1 MQPLTGG
8 AEGARFCGIMEEQTK
23 LVWSVD
29 LSIIFRLLS
38 TIAVFIAVW
47 AVASGYYLSEIWAKK
62 TTLAQEQV
70 EIQLERG
77 MGLESLASVLQE
89 RGLIDDAMKFRLW
102 VRFRGSFSRY
112 QAGLYAFQG
121 EVSPLDIDKVIRT
134 GKIYNPI
141 VLQFVIPEGFTLK
154 QTLRRIEAKG
164 VADFKQLW
172 SLAHDKAFI
181 RELGLKGANSL
192 EGYLYPATYSF
203 IKFPPAKDLL
213 RHMVETFQRK
223 LPSDYKDRLKQK
235 GLSLHKGIIF
245 ASLIELETKL
255 DFERP
260 KVAEVIWNRLRRG
273 EPLGIDAALIYG
285 IKDYDGDIKFK
296 HLKDRSNPYNTRIHK
311 GLPPGP
317 IGAVSLAS
325 LSAVLEPTK
334 EGYYY
339 YVLKPN
345 SGGKHEFSKN
355 LKDHNRNVKI
365 LLKAKR

>member
-1 MQPLTGG
+1 MFL
-8 AEGARFCGIMEEQTK
+8 
-23 LVWSVD
+23 
-29 LSIIFRLLS
+29 IFRLLS
-38 TIAVFIAVW
+38 TVAVFLAVW
-47 AVASGYYLSEIWAKK
+47 AGASGYYLSEIWAKK
-62 TTLAQEQV
+62 SVETANHV

-77 MGLESLASVLQE
+77 MGLERFASLLQE
-89 RGLIDDAMKFRLW
+89 QGLIDDAMKFRLW
-102 VRFRGSFSRY
+102 VRVRGTFSRY

-121 EVSPLDIDKVIRT
+121 AVSPIDIDKAIQS
-134 GKIYNPI
+134 GHIHNPV

-154 QTLRRIEAKG
+154 QTLRRLEANG
-164 VADFKQLW
+164 VSDFKQLW
-172 SLAHDKAFI
+172 TLAHDKAFI
-181 RELGLKGANSL
+181 KELGLKGAKSL

-203 IKFPPAKDLL
+203 IVFPSARNLL
-213 RHMVETFQRK
+213 KHMVETFHNK
-223 LPSDYKDRLKQK
+223 LPSDYEYRLEQK
-235 GLSLHKGIIF
+235 GLNLHKAVIF

-260 KVAEVIWNRLRRG
+260 MIAEVIWNRLRRG

-285 IKDYDGDIKFK
+285 IKDYAGDIKFK

-325 LSAVLEPTK
+325 LSAVLEPTS

-345 SGGKHEFSKN
+345 SGGKHHFSKN